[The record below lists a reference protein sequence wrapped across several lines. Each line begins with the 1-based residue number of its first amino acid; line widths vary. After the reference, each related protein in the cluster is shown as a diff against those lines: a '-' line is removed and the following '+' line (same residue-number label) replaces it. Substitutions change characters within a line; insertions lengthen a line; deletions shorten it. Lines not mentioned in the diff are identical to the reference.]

1 MIVKDTETTGGIK
14 NLSLPLEQ
22 QPEIIEFAAVKL
34 DDETLE
40 EVAHLQLL
48 IRPKLIWPIPA
59 EITKANGITTEML
72 EKAPSFARVLPR
84 LIDFYLGERTAVAHN
99 ASFDFTMIAFELR
112 RLDYL
117 TKFPWPPTQVDSIT
131 LASDVEGASHT
142 GRHRLG
148 ALYTAL
154 YGRAPEGTAHRA
166 LDDARTLADILRAL
180 RKRDGRI

>member
-14 NLSLPLEQ
+14 NMSLPLDQ
-22 QPEIIEFAAVKL
+22 QPEVIEFGAVKL
-34 DDETLE
+34 DDETME
-40 EVAHLQLL
+40 EVGTLQLL

-59 EITKANGITTEML
+59 EVTKANGITTEML
-72 EKAPSFARVLPR
+72 EKAPSFARVLPQ
-84 LIDFYLGERTAVAHN
+84 LIDFFLGERITVAHN
-99 ASFDFTMIAFELR
+99 ASFDLAVIAFELQ
-112 RLDYL
+112 RLGYL
-117 TKFPWPPTQVDSIT
+117 TKFPWPPTQLDSIS

-148 ALYTAL
+148 ALYKVL
-154 YGRAPEGTAHRA
+154 YGKDPEGTAHRA